1 MHSTDCRHRT
11 GPGDLPV
18 KRLRRLAALAIA
30 ISAAACSST
39 SPDQPGTWGSD
50 QASLTIKDSSGT
62 LRILAS
68 GGCYGS
74 YGEFAQRLPAGAFT
88 FPGTF
93 TQLIGAYP
101 GKLQYPAQFSG
112 SVTGAKLSLTVAVP
126 ALQQSF
132 GPFTLTH
139 GVSEDWPACLYP

>member
-1 MHSTDCRHRT
+1 MNEISYRRST
-11 GPGDLPV
+11 GSGESP
-18 KRLRRLAALAIA
+18 LRSLQRMVALALATSI
-30 ISAAACSST
+30 AACASA

-50 QASLTIKDSSGT
+50 QASLTIQDSSGT

-88 FPGTF
+88 IPGTF

-101 GKLQYPAQFSG
+101 GKLHYPAQFSG
-112 SVTGAKLSLTVAVP
+112 SITGSQLSLTVAVP

-139 GVSEDWPACLYP
+139 GVSEEWPACLYP